1 MSIEKRP
8 VDVASAAGFS
18 VHLFTASGGAVAV
31 LALYAA
37 IERNFAACFAWL
49 GLAFFIDGIDG
60 TLARA
65 ARVQVTAA
73 SIDGTVLDLVI
84 DFLTYVLVPVV
95 ALWRSDL
102 MPTEASFWI
111 GLIVTIASALYFAD
125 TRMKTDDLW
134 FRGFPATWNIVVFYL
149 FVLRPPWVVS
159 AIHSAWGGGAH
170 VHPDRVRASVAGR
183 AVARAHHRHDLRMVR
198 PGGDGDRRASCA
210 AGLGRLGP
218 DRDGGLFPGAAA
230 SAPFAAGARLSVIR
244 RRNLASALRAG
255 LNPWYSRDLAML
267 LGFIAG
273 LVAEW
278 LRRGLQILAPRFDS
292 GRGLQIKAKVSHE
305 KASRPVASTCRSSK
319 IRDRL
324 SCRRVS

>member
-1 MSIEKRP
+1 MTIEKRP

-37 IERNFAACFAWL
+37 IERNFAVCFAWL

-134 FRGFPATWNIVVFYL
+134 FRGFPATWNIVVLYL

-159 AIHSAWGGGAH
+159 AVI
-170 VHPDRVRASVAGR
+170 
-183 AVARAHHRHDLRMVR
+183 L
-198 PGGDGDRRASCA
+198 
-210 AGLGRLGP
+210 L
-218 DRDGGLFPGAAA
+218 GAAA
-230 SAPFAAGARLSVIR
+230 LMFTPIVFIHPLRVVRL
-244 RRNLASALRAG
+244 
-255 LNPWYSRDLAML
+255 
-267 LGFIAG
+267 
-273 LVAEW
+273 
-278 LRRGLQILAPRFDS
+278 RGLTIAMTVAWFALAATAIAEKLSPQAWV
-292 GRGLQIKAKVSHE
+292 GWGLMATAVYFLGLPLLRHSPL
-305 KASRPVASTCRSSK
+305 A
-319 IRDRL
+319 DN
-324 SCRRVS
+324 

>member
-49 GLAFFIDGIDG
+49 GLALFIDGIDG

-111 GLIVTIASALYFAD
+111 GLVVTIASALYFAD

-149 FVLRPPWVVS
+149 FVLRPPWVS
-159 AIHSAWGGGAH
+159 ALLFCLARRRSCSPRSCSCIRCGSRGCASLTIAMTFAWFAL
-170 VHPDRVRASVAGR
+170 AAI
-183 AVARAHHRHDLRMVR
+183 
-198 PGGDGDRRASCA
+198 GDRRESCA

-230 SAPFAAGARLSVIR
+230 SASFAAGATTERETAAKPGKR
-244 RRNLASALRAG
+244 LAS
-255 LNPWYSRDLAML
+255 RD
-267 LGFIAG
+267 
-273 LVAEW
+273 
-278 LRRGLQILAPRFDS
+278 
-292 GRGLQIKAKVSHE
+292 
-305 KASRPVASTCRSSK
+305 
-319 IRDRL
+319 
-324 SCRRVS
+324 

>member
-8 VDVASAAGFS
+8 VDVARAAGFS

-49 GLAFFIDGIDG
+49 GLALFIDGVDG

-73 SIDGTVLDLVI
+73 AIDGVVLDLVV

-134 FRGFPATWNIVVFYL
+134 FRGFPATWNIIVLYL

-159 AIHSAWGGGAH
+159 AFILLAAAGAH
-170 VHPDRVRASVAGR
+170 VHADRVRASAAGGQ
-183 AVARAHHRHDLRMVR
+183 VARPHDRHDGRVVR
-198 PGGDGDRRASCA
+198 A
-210 AGLGRLGP
+210 
-218 DRDGGLFPGAAA
+218 
-230 SAPFAAGARLSVIR
+230 
-244 RRNLASALRAG
+244 
-255 LNPWYSRDLAML
+255 
-267 LGFIAG
+267 
-273 LVAEW
+273 
-278 LRRGLQILAPRFDS
+278 
-292 GRGLQIKAKVSHE
+292 
-305 KASRPVASTCRSSK
+305 
-319 IRDRL
+319 
-324 SCRRVS
+324 CRRSRSPRNCAPPAWVGWGLIATAAYFLVLPLLRHSPWARD